1 MAKITNI
8 DHQKCIKCHWWSEYP
23 LDPNLGVVSM
33 DKRCNIPD
41 DQECHSGSGFKER
54 GL

>member
-1 MAKITNI
+1 MAKITDRI
-8 DHQKCIKCHWWSEYP
+8 SHQCNNCRWWGEYQ
-23 LDPNLGVVSM
+23 LDPNFSIGSL

-54 GL
+54 GI